1 MSQKRKIKDNY
12 VDYENALKRL
22 DEALR
27 EDLSVNKM
35 AVDGTIQRFEF
46 TFELAW
52 KLAKRVL
59 EYMGVEVKLPRLV
72 IKEAF
77 QKDIINNGD
86 GWLEMLEDR
95 NKTTHIYDEAQALQI
110 YKNIQGSYYPLFREL
125 QKKMAELLK
134 DIKD

>member
-1 MSQKRKIKDNY
+1 M
-12 VDYENALKRL
+12 DYENALKRL

-77 QKDIINNGD
+77 QKDIIDNGE

-110 YKNIQGSYYPLFREL
+110 YKNIQEFYYPLFRDLRE
-125 QKKMAELLK
+125 KMVELLK